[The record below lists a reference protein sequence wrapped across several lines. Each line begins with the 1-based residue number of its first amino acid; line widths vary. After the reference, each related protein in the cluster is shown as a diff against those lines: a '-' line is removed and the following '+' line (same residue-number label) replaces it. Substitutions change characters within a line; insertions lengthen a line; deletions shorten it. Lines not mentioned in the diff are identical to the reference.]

1 MSESDLAEMQSG
13 DLCKVDD
20 VLVIVLA
27 QNCLLCSREQQVELV
42 ILQIGVTVTF
52 KKHNVLFCAE

>member
-1 MSESDLAEMQSG
+1 MQSG